1 MSDNNNV
8 PRKKRAKKP
17 VCTRTIRIDKR
28 IIDCIY
34 SYAEKN
40 HRSGNAEIAYAL
52 QLYLET
58 NMSFTKF
65 NELFGDDYTRIRTG
79 PKKIV
84 STGNPNN
91 VSNSKESFINEASG
105 DSAIE
110 KPTTKRAHSSSPST
124 NYCCDDQDDDSD
136 DRVHLNYGR
145 ISSNDDDADHE
156 FGRAMDGK
164 Y

>member
-1 MSDNNNV
+1 MSDNNV

-40 HRSGNAEIAYAL
+40 HRSGNAEIEYAL

-58 NMSFTKF
+58 NMSPTKF
-65 NELFGDDYTRIRTG
+65 NELFGDDYTRTRTG

-91 VSNSKESFINEASG
+91 GSNSKEGFINKVSG
-105 DSAIE
+105 DSVMKNSTA
-110 KPTTKRAHSSSPST
+110 KKAHSSSPIT
-124 NYCCDDQDDDSD
+124 NYYCDDQDDDSD
-136 DRVHLNYGR
+136 DKDHLNYGR
-145 ISSNDDDADHE
+145 ISSNEDDAEHE